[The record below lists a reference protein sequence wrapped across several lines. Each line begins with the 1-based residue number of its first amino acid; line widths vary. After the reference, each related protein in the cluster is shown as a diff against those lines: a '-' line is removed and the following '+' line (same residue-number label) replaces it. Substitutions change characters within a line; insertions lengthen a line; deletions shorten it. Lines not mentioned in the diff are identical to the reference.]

1 MICQSRYA
9 SRPLIVLWIAATL
22 MLTIIQATLHPLTA
36 YAGMGNTICPSSDLQ
51 VAVTNGPEGFAG
63 NESYKFFIVNTGRKA
78 CSLLGFPTIKLFSDS
93 KATGLDSVTPFRVM
107 HSPSQIFAEPKPKR
121 VLIDSGS
128 VASFGLSF
136 SDGAAVKHDSAI
148 HCSVSM
154 IYVTLPTASDRGSTF
169 SDGVDFDICRAS
181 RTILLTPIE
190 SGPTPA
196 FVSP

>member
-1 MICQSRYA
+1 
-9 SRPLIVLWIAATL
+9 
-22 MLTIIQATLHPLTA
+22 MLTFIPATLHPVTA
-36 YAGMGNTICPSSDLQ
+36 YAGIGDSICPSNNLQ

-63 NESYKFFIVNTGRKA
+63 NESYEFFIVNTSRKA

-93 KATGLDSVTPFRVM
+93 KSTGLDSITPFRVM

-136 SDGAAVKHDSAI
+136 SDAAAVKHDSATY
-148 HCSVSM
+148 CSVSM
-154 IYVTLPTASDRGSTF
+154 IYVTLPTASDRGSTY
-169 SDGVDFDICRAS
+169 SERVDFDICRAS

-190 SGPTPA
+190 SGPSPA
-196 FVSP
+196 VVSS